1 MMAVNVVQSA
11 LSSRRFNRWLLL
23 IGAAVLAAGAIAV
36 LVTYFGNT
44 AKVEPSQPTGGPVQY
59 AKAPKNI
66 PFPKAAW
73 KVAREFIFT
82 AVARKNL
89 AESYLISHP
98 DERGGLTLKQWK
110 TGNIPVPFY
119 PVDQVLK
126 TNWKNTNY
134 SHPGDAQIN
143 VILVSKAGSPQRP
156 INAQVGLTKIGRGAH
171 ARWTVSYFQPLA
183 GPALP
188 TPK

>member
-44 AKVEPSQPTGGPVQY
+44 ATVEPSQPTGPPIQY

-66 PFPKAAW
+66 PFPNAAW
-73 KVAREFIFT
+73 KVAHEFILT
-82 AVARKNL
+82 AVARRNL
-89 AESYLISHP
+89 AESYWISSP
-98 DERGGLTLKQWK
+98 DLRGGLTLKEWK
-110 TGNIPVPFY
+110 TGNIPVIFY
-119 PVDQVLK
+119 PVGQVLK

-134 SHPGDAQIN
+134 AHPRDAQIN
-143 VILVSKAGSPQRP
+143 VILVSKAGSSQKPL
-156 INAQVGLTKIGRGAH
+156 NAQVGLTKIGTGAQ
-171 ARWTVSYFQPLA
+171 ARWTVSYYGPLG
-183 GPALP
+183 GPP
-188 TPK
+188 VPSPK